1 MQHNRIITAN
11 RVIYQDEI
19 FPDLMDRFG
28 YRSKKHEQLILIL
41 DLIDVDSVYPRRI
54 WDCFFG
60 RPKFDRQAFLK
71 AFIAMIVWH
80 IQTAEMLR
88 ERLAAD
94 KFLRSICGFDYRRSR
109 LPSMSTFSRAFAEL
123 SMLNIGDKV
132 HELLIAEH
140 CSSAL
145 YEHTSI
151 DASTIAVAEK
161 AVATKKPPSG
171 AEIKQAKAA
180 LKELAK
186 QEKLALKETRKQAK
200 ALLKTKCMQ
209 ALTNTQDLCAVALV
223 IPQQSITAAV
233 ADVVKNNAAKAN
245 AILQLRKKKYTAKDQ
260 LAQTNSEIFTSLPV
274 VCNYGSKHD
283 SNGNQH
289 TWKGYKLHIAVNDYN
304 IPVAAMVT
312 SASTHDSL
320 CAIPLIRITEQRID
334 NLYYLMDKGY
344 DSSAIRTETD
354 SHGKVALID
363 FNHRGDKNDTRKFDP
378 NERRHYGNRAFSES
392 CFSNLKMQYLPGY
405 ILYRGISKVKCLLNL
420 ALSVITATQ
429 IIKYA

>member
-11 RVIYQDEI
+11 RVIYQEEI

-28 YRSKKHEQLILIL
+28 YRSKKHEQLIQIL
-41 DLIDVDSVYPRRI
+41 DLIDMDSVYPRRF
-54 WDCFFG
+54 WDSGFG
-60 RPKFDRQAFLK
+60 RPKINRQAFLA
-71 AFIAMIVWH
+71 AFIAMIIWH

-94 KFLRSICGFDYRRSR
+94 KFLRSICGFDYRVNK
-109 LPSMSTFSRAFAEL
+109 LPSKSSFSRAFAEL
-123 SMLNIGDKV
+123 SVLNIGDKV
-132 HELLIAEH
+132 HELLIIEH
-140 CSSAL
+140 CGSEL
-145 YEHTSI
+145 YEHSSI
-151 DASTIAVAEK
+151 DASAIAVAEK
-161 AVATKKPPSG
+161 AVATKKAPSRE
-171 AEIKQAKAA
+171 EIKMAKSA

-186 QEKLALKETRKQAK
+186 QEKLVQKEARTQAM
-200 ALLKTKCMQ
+200 ALL
-209 ALTNTQDLCAVALV
+209 NGTQVLPKVTV
-223 IPQQSITAAV
+223 V
-233 ADVVKNNAAKAN
+233 ADIVKNNAAKAN
-245 AILQLRKKKYTAKDQ
+245 AILQRRPKKYTAKDQ
-260 LAQTNSEIFTSLPV
+260 LGQTNSEIFAKLPV

-304 IPVAAMVT
+304 VPVAAMVT

-334 NLYYLMDKGY
+334 NLYYLMDKAY
-344 DSSAIRTETD
+344 DSSAIHTETD

-363 FNHRGDKNDTRKFDP
+363 FNHRGDKGDTRKFDP
-378 NERRHYGNRAFSES
+378 NEQRHYGNRAFAES
-392 CFSNLKMQYLPGY
+392 CFSNLKIQYLPRY